1 MISELSFK
9 HEHVGCDRE
18 IRPVIFKIK
27 ILSLDLL
34 ITFCIKG
41 KSKNCSQLKN
51 TSSEMGNLSC
61 IEMTNR
67 STMLNKKQRLTSL
80 TKIAI
85 STIYPRSQITAL
97 VVTSKKK
104 SAENEFLADF

>member
-1 MISELSFK
+1 M
-9 HEHVGCDRE
+9 GCDRE

-67 STMLNKKQRLTSL
+67 WTMLNKKQRLTSL

-85 STIYPRSQITAL
+85 STIYARWQFTAL
-97 VVTSKKK
+97 VVATSKKK